1 MKITAHRKHYIYVE
15 LTVVLVLAIIC
26 ILLGYTDFVQRSS
39 TEQCFSILDDSR
51 AQLGQ
56 MIANEMKNEQEHLES
71 AANLLENLLTDF
83 ENNQKVIL
91 QIMNA
96 SSASRTYSHW
106 ELCLPDAR
114 VLRTDGSI
122 VSLKPDYSFEE
133 RVYKGFT
140 VSERRTAL
148 KDGETQI
155 LMLSDCIFREEDCLG
170 ILSSVIELQPFAE
183 DFLKSAY
190 EQGAEIVVFETG
202 NGDILVDS
210 WKSSAVNIRDIEE
223 KETVMGYKWK
233 DVYADFTAGG
243 QGHAAFASE
252 IKGESMYVSYAPI
265 PYSDWELLLFM
276 PDSIC
281 MATARTSQKAT
292 FATIFAILAMFLAFT
307 VFISVGEGKR
317 YKANQKR
324 ELELQEALEKANKAN
339 RAKSEFL
346 SRMSHDIRTP
356 LNGIIGYLEI
366 AESKKADP
374 QIVEKNRK
382 KARVAADHLL
392 SLINDV
398 LNMSKLEDGKVVL
411 AHEAF
416 DIRELASEILT
427 LTEIR
432 AAEAGVSLKHEDCT
446 MNISHPY
453 IYGSPLHVRQIFVN
467 ILGNAIKYNKPG
479 GSVSAKIETGPCDGK
494 NVFYICT
501 IADTGI
507 GMSPEFLEH
516 LFEPFVQEK
525 TDARSVYHGTGL
537 GMAIVKSLV
546 DKMGGT
552 IQVKSIPGEGSEF
565 KVTIPFEMA
574 SEGEIKKEEQDRIK
588 RENPLKGLKILLAED
603 NELNLEIA
611 MELLEEKGALLTPA
625 KNGKEAVEIF
635 QNHPGGTFDVI
646 LMDIMMPV
654 MDGLEAT
661 RKIRSSDRADGKTIP
676 IIALTANA
684 FFEDIEKCQKA
695 GMDAHIAK
703 PIDFEKL
710 EDTIGI
716 VISTTRK

>member
-1 MKITAHRKHYIYVE
+1 MKITAHKKRYIYVE
-15 LTVVLVLAIIC
+15 LTVALVLAITC
-26 ILLGYTDFVQRSS
+26 ILLGYTDFVQKTSI
-39 TEQCFSILDDSR
+39 EQCFSILDDSR

-71 AANLLENLLTDF
+71 AANLLENLLPDF
-83 ENNQKVIL
+83 EGNQNVIL

-106 ELCLPDAR
+106 ELCLPDDR
-114 VLRTDGSI
+114 VLRTDGSV
-122 VSLKPDYSFEE
+122 VSLKPDYSFSE
-133 RVYKGFT
+133 RIHEGFT

-155 LMLSDCIFREEDCLG
+155 VMLSECIFSGEECLG
-170 ILSSVIELQPFAE
+170 ILSSVIEIQPFAE
-183 DFLKSAY
+183 DFLENAY
-190 EQGAEIVVFETG
+190 TQGAEIVVFETG

-210 WKSSAVNIRDIEE
+210 WEHAEANIRDIKE
-223 KETVMGYKWK
+223 KETDMGYKWE
-233 DVYADFTAGG
+233 DVYASFTSGG
-243 QGHAAFASE
+243 QGHAAFVSDK
-252 IKGESMYVSYAPI
+252 KGESMYVSYAPV
-265 PYSDWELLLFM
+265 PYSDWEVLLFM

-281 MATARTSQKAT
+281 MATARTSQSAT
-292 FATIFAILAMFLAFT
+292 FMTIFAILCVFL
-307 VFISVGEGKR
+307 VFIVIISVGEGKR
-317 YKANQKR
+317 YRINQKR

-366 AESKKADP
+366 AQSGKADP
-374 QIVEKNRK
+374 QVVEQNRK

-398 LNMSKLEDGKVVL
+398 LNMSKLEDDKVVL

-416 DIRELASEILT
+416 DIRELAGEILT

-432 AAEAGVSLKHEDCT
+432 ATEAGVILNHEDCSV
-446 MNISHPY
+446 NISYPY
-453 IYGSPLHVRQIFVN
+453 VYGSPLHVRQIFVN

-479 GSVSAKIETGPCDGK
+479 GSVSAKIESVLCDGNK
-494 NVFYICT
+494 VFYMCT
-501 IADTGI
+501 IADTGV

-552 IQVKSIPGEGSEF
+552 IQVKSIPDEGSEF
-565 KVTIPFEMA
+565 RVTIPFEIA
-574 SEGEIKKEEQDRIK
+574 SEAEIK
-588 RENPLKGLKILLAED
+588 REETGRVRIEDPLKGLKILLAED
-603 NELNLEIA
+603 NELNMEIA
-611 MELLEEKGALLTPA
+611 TELLEEKGALLTPV
-625 KNGKEAVEIF
+625 KNGKEAVEVF
-635 QNHPGGTFDVI
+635 ENCPKGSFDVI

-654 MDGLEAT
+654 MNGLEAT
-661 RKIRSSDRADGKTIP
+661 KEIRSSDRADGKTIP

-684 FFEDIEKCQKA
+684 FFEDIKKCQEA

-703 PIDFEKL
+703 PINFEKL
-710 EDTIGI
+710 EDTIGRLLEH
-716 VISTTRK
+716 V